1 VTSPATVYPV
11 TPDSMGY
18 PMTPPAMEYLM
29 TPPARFVRVVR
40 ILGGFVMHRN
50 SQKRYI
56 IENAVYFITTNTHNR
71 IEYFHESLLCDLLV
85 EDLWET
91 QRLKYFNIF
100 AYKIN
105 PEHMHALIQPGGKD
119 SYSEI
124 MRSFKTNFSR
134 NANRVMGFD
143 ANFEKLIIFRQAG
156 SSSIVSRQ
164 ARSRDLACNDIPR
177 DPARNGIS
185 RDATDNPMRHIS
197 ILNDVAY
204 VSRIAEYRRRFIA
217 KYNFQPP
224 FPKFKWQGSFHDHII
239 RDRKDFVHHLEY
251 IRRQWLKHKLLE
263 NKYCFINQALYA
275 EAL

>member
-1 VTSPATVYPV
+1 
-11 TPDSMGY
+11 
-18 PMTPPAMEYLM
+18 
-29 TPPARFVRVVR
+29 
-40 ILGGFVMHRN
+40 MHRN

-56 IENAVYFITTNTHNR
+56 IENAVYFITTNTHHR

-91 QRLKYFNIF
+91 QRLKCFNIF

-105 PEHMHALIQPGGKD
+105 PEHMHALIQPRGKD

-143 ANFEKLIIFRQAG
+143 ANFEKLII
-156 SSSIVSRQ
+156 SLQ
-164 ARSRDLACNDIPR
+164 ARSRDLACNDISRDLACNDISRDLACNDIPR
-177 DPARNGIS
+177 DPAGNEMLRRIVIN
-185 RDATDNPMRHIS
+185 DA
-197 ILNDVAY
+197 AY

-217 KYNFQPP
+217 KYNFHPP

-263 NKYCFINQALYA
+263 NKYCFINQALCA

>member
-1 VTSPATVYPV
+1 
-11 TPDSMGY
+11 
-18 PMTPPAMEYLM
+18 
-29 TPPARFVRVVR
+29 
-40 ILGGFVMHRN
+40 MHRN

-71 IEYFHESLLCDLLV
+71 IEYFDESILCDLLV

-91 QRLKYFNIF
+91 QRLKCFNIF

-105 PEHMHALIQPGGKD
+105 PEHMHALIQPRGKD

-143 ANFEKLIIFRQAG
+143 ANFEKLII
-156 SSSIVSRQ
+156 SPQ
-164 ARSRDLACNDIPR
+164 ARSHDLACNDIPR

-185 RDATDNPMRHIS
+185 RDAADNPMRQIS
-197 ILNDVAY
+197 ILNDAAY
-204 VSRIAEYRRRFIA
+204 VSRIAEYRRRFIT
-217 KYNFQPP
+217 KYNFHPP

-239 RDRKDFVHHLEY
+239 RDRRDFVTHLGY

-263 NKYCFINQALYA
+263 NKYCFINQGLCAAVLQRQELA
-275 EAL
+275 RTMNKIRFKD

>member
-1 VTSPATVYPV
+1 
-11 TPDSMGY
+11 
-18 PMTPPAMEYLM
+18 
-29 TPPARFVRVVR
+29 
-40 ILGGFVMHRN
+40 MHRN

-56 IENAVYFITTNTHNR
+56 IKNAVYFITTNTHNR
-71 IEYFHESLLCDLLV
+71 IEYFRENILCDLLV

-91 QRLKYFNIF
+91 QRLKCFNIF

-105 PEHMHALIQPGGKD
+105 PEHMHALIQPRGKD

-143 ANFEKLIIFRQAG
+143 ANFEKLII
-156 SSSIVSRQ
+156 SRQ
-164 ARSRDLACNDIPR
+164 ARSRDLACTD
-177 DPARNGIS
+177 IS
-185 RDATDNPMRHIS
+185 RDLAYNDIS
-197 ILNDVAY
+197 RDLACNDISRDLACNGLSRAAAY
-204 VSRIAEYRRRFIA
+204 VFRIAEYRRRFIA
-217 KYNFQPP
+217 KYNFHPP

-263 NKYCFINQALYA
+263 NKYCFINQALCA

>member
-1 VTSPATVYPV
+1 
-11 TPDSMGY
+11 
-18 PMTPPAMEYLM
+18 
-29 TPPARFVRVVR
+29 
-40 ILGGFVMHRN
+40 MHRN

-71 IEYFHESLLCDLLV
+71 IKYFHESLLCDLLV
-85 EDLWET
+85 EDMWET
-91 QRLKYFNIF
+91 QRLKCFNIF

-105 PEHMHALIQPGGKD
+105 PEHLHTLIQPRGKD

-143 ANFEKLIIFRQAG
+143 ANFEKLMKTARAGSSLNISPQAG
-156 SSSIVSRQ
+156 SRDPACNEIP
-164 ARSRDLACNDIPR
+164 RDLACNDIPR
-177 DPARNGIS
+177 DPACNGISGDPVCNGIS
-185 RDATDNPMRHIS
+185 RDA
-197 ILNDVAY
+197 AY

-217 KYNFQPP
+217 KYNFHRP

-263 NKYCFINQALYA
+263 NKYCFIDQALYA
-275 EAL
+275 EAEAL